1 MLSDVDGASLWE
13 NPHKSI
19 CMIEGETDLDKG
31 RDGLAL
37 DPVEKKQILQKP
49 LYFSPQAEDYIV

>member
-1 MLSDVDGASLWE
+1 MV
-13 NPHKSI
+13 NKSI